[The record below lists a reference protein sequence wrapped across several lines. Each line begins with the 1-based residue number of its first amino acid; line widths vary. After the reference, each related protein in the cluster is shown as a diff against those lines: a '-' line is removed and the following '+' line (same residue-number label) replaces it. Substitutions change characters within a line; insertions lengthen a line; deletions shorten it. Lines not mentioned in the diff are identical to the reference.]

1 MSDQDSNVMRTLII
15 VIAALVV
22 FMLISMTIANMLS
35 DSSNSADP
43 AQDPRVQAKVE
54 ANIKPVAKVNV
65 GDVAPAAP
73 AVSADPKETY
83 QSACFACH
91 GTGAAGA
98 PKLGDKGAWKSRIAQ
113 GKSTL
118 YEHAINGFKGM
129 PPKGGRGD
137 LSEDTI
143 HAVVDYMV
151 AQSK

>member
-22 FMLISMTIANMLS
+22 FMLISMTIANVLS
-35 DSSNSADP
+35 DSSKAADP
-43 AQDPRVQAKVE
+43 SQDPRVQAKIE
-54 ANIKPVAKVNV
+54 ANIKPMGEVTV
-65 GDVAPAAP
+65 GDVAPVVP
-73 AVSADPKETY
+73 TGSADPKETY

-98 PKLGDKGAWKSRIAQ
+98 PKLGDKGAWKSRVAQ

-129 PPKGGRGD
+129 PAKGGRGD
-137 LSEDTI
+137 LSDDAVK
-143 HAVVDYMV
+143 AVVDYMV
-151 AQSK
+151 SQAK